1 MEIARIS
8 SDQKASTRSRTR
20 SGSFTCFLIDQ
31 HCSGRTVH
39 SSFWMSEEE
48 RGTEKRKIGA
58 EMKRFKV
65 GPLDNHAAA

>member
-1 MEIARIS
+1 
-8 SDQKASTRSRTR
+8 
-20 SGSFTCFLIDQ
+20 
-31 HCSGRTVH
+31 VH

-48 RGTEKRKIGA
+48 RRAEKIKIGA